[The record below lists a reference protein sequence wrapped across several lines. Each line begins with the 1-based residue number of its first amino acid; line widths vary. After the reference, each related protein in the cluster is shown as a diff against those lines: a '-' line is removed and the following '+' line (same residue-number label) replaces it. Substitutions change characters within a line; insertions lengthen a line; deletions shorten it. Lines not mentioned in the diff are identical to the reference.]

1 VSIVDIIKSWFGAS
15 ADAEPEGPQHPLRA
29 PPQLSIAGANGAP
42 LAVID
47 FAAVLSAAGIA
58 ADVRERVSK
67 AKGLLRTLPADAP
80 SATKRQIVEAAF
92 QAFEIPT
99 QKIVQGASAE
109 VEALQRYI
117 KAGEDDKATRLVA
130 GELRIAELEGEI
142 GAVRTSMAAAV
153 AAQERRAKHT
163 SEEIATVQPIVQFF
177 AHEAT
182 LPAIPTEG
190 SASGRPP
197 PVLGDDD
204 EVSLLEP
211 PSAPPG
217 PRSPPPR

>member
-1 VSIVDIIKSWFGAS
+1 MA
-15 ADAEPEGPQHPLRA
+15 
-29 PPQLSIAGANGAP
+29 
-42 LAVID
+42 
-47 FAAVLSAAGIA
+47 
-58 ADVRERVSK
+58 
-67 AKGLLRTLPADAP
+67 
-80 SATKRQIVEAAF
+80 IVEAAF

-109 VEALQRYI
+109 VAALQRYVE
-117 KAGEDDKATRLVA
+117 AGEDDKATRLVA

-153 AAQERRAKHT
+153 AAQERRAKDT

-182 LPAIPTEG
+182 LATIPTEG

-204 EVSLLEP
+204 EVSLLEA
-211 PSAPPG
+211 PSAPSVPHR
-217 PRSPPPR
+217 PVTR